1 MRGMEDVSV
10 RLSKCCSPVPGDEIV
25 GFITRGRGVTVHRKD
40 CVNVAGLSEEERA
53 RLIDVQWSR
62 SALKNDGESGK
73 LYLAEIRIFAHN
85 RTGLLVDI
93 TKIFTERHI
102 DVRSVASRMSKSGT
116 VTITYEFQVPGR
128 DALAELVGK
137 IRQVESVI
145 DIRRTTG

>member
-1 MRGMEDVSV
+1 
-10 RLSKCCSPVPGDEIV
+10 
-25 GFITRGRGVTVHRKD
+25 VTVHRKD
-40 CVNVAGLSEEERA
+40 CVNVTGLTEEEQA
-53 RLIDVQWSR
+53 RLIDVEWSTA
-62 SALKNDGESGK
+62 ALKDDGRNGK

-116 VTITYEFQVPGR
+116 VTISYEFEVPGK
-128 DALAELVGK
+128 DALADLIGK

-145 DIRRTTG
+145 DVRRTTG